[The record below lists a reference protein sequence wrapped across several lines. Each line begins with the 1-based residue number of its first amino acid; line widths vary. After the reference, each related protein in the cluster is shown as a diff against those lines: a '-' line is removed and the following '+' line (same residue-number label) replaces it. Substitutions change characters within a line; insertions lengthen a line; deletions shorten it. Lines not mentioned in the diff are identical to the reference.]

1 MTYLQIAG
9 AIVATIANIG
19 AIFLAYHGKDGWRW
33 LIVLAM
39 LAVLPMKVGDDPT
52 IDIDIKKTVD
62 SQQTIN

>member
-9 AIVATIANIG
+9 AIVAVIATLG
-19 AIFLAYHGKDGWRW
+19 AIFLAYHGKDGWGW
-33 LIVLAM
+33 LIFLAIVAIP
-39 LAVLPMKVGDDPT
+39 LKNNDSPL